1 MLNFGLRHFVR
12 RGIPLIGL
20 SLLMCLAILV
30 VAPLSK
36 SQSQKPLQ
44 VTPPRRSKKAAS
56 GSPRADGLRIE
67 VNVVLVPVVVTDAMN
82 RPIEGLE
89 KENFIL
95 SENDERREIE
105 YFSTE
110 DAPISVGLLLDLSG
124 SMKDKFTAERE
135 AVTEFFRNANSQDD
149 YFVITFSNRP
159 KVLTQATQ
167 SIDAIQ
173 SSLETAMP
181 TGKTAMLDAISIAM
195 NRMRS
200 ARYDRRALLIVSD
213 GGDNSSRI
221 SFRNVKRLVRD
232 SDVDV
237 YAIGLFDTAL
247 FKTFEELM
255 GKSWLGEITDA
266 TGGRTLT
273 IDSSTKIPEA
283 AATISRLLRYQYV
296 LGYRPN
302 NAQPD
307 GKRRRIKV
315 QTINPSSERAQLQ
328 AHYKRGYVVPKED

>member
-36 SQSQKPLQ
+36 SQSQNPLQ
-44 VTPPRRSKKAAS
+44 VTPPRKSKKAAS
-56 GSPRADGLRIE
+56 GSPRADGLRID

-237 YAIGLFDTAL
+237 YAIGLF
-247 FKTFEELM
+247 
-255 GKSWLGEITDA
+255 
-266 TGGRTLT
+266 
-273 IDSSTKIPEA
+273 
-283 AATISRLLRYQYV
+283 
-296 LGYRPN
+296 
-302 NAQPD
+302 
-307 GKRRRIKV
+307 
-315 QTINPSSERAQLQ
+315 
-328 AHYKRGYVVPKED
+328 